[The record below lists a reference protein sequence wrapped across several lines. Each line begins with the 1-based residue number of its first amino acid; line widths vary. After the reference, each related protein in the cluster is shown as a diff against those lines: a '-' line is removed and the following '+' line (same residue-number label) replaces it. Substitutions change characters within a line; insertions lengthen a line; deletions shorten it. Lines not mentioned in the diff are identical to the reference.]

1 MAYNGRRMSGGRT
14 VSHRS
19 GDAVLA
25 QTMARVL
32 LFPALLLYLELVLHI
47 YMKTSLAYA
56 PVYLIFSISAG
67 LFFACFTLPWRR
79 RIPRL

>member
-1 MAYNGRRMSGGRT
+1 MSGSR
-14 VSHRS
+14 SHSRRS
-19 GDAVLA
+19 EAAILI
-25 QTMARVL
+25 QTLERVL

-47 YMKTSLAYA
+47 CKKNALAYA